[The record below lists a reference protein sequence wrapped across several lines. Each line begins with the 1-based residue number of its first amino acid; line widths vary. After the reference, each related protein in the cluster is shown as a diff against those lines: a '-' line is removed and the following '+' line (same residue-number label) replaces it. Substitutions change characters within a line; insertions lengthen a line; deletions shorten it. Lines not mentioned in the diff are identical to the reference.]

1 VTFTSLVPTHY
12 IMMLGLP
19 DDVRKRYDV
28 SRIRKLMISSAPAR
42 KDTKLAILE
51 YFSNS
56 QLYELYGSSEAGWV
70 TLLRPDEQIDHLGS
84 VGREW
89 TGSADRPP
97 GIGRTGMD
105 GLGAGEDS
113 RSRRKRSVR
122 RQCR

>member
-1 VTFTSLVPTHY
+1 MTFTSLVPTHY

-19 DDVRKRYDV
+19 DDVRTRYDV

-84 VGREW
+84 VGPR
-89 TGSADRPP
+89 
-97 GIGRTGMD
+97 MD
-105 GLGAGEDS
+105 GLGAGEDA
-113 RSRRKRSVR
+113 RSGRQRSVR
-122 RQCR
+122 RQGR